1 MVKNIVWPA
10 KQGRLKVDYTTCA
23 DSHQMLSERSI
34 CHRVKTKSTSNQ
46 FRLESCFVGLFK
58 KWEIHQH
65 IHHILCKG
73 EWSALRFWRRH
84 NRWRKSRP
92 RVNFVEPGS
101 ADPREKPKKSHPVT
115 RTSPTKMLDPWIANK
130 IQQNPVTSVTSYP
143 NFRVHEVNFFFFKPG
158 PFFVPPPK

>member
-84 NRWRKSRP
+84 NRWRKSRL
-92 RVNFVEPGS
+92 RVNRAWSYSIFVVLTAGIRRSEGEAQKVPPG
-101 ADPREKPKKSHPVT
+101 DP
-115 RTSPTKMLDPWIANK
+115 DIANK
-130 IQQNPVTSVTSYP
+130 DVGPLNRQQNPTKSS
-143 NFRVHEVNFFFFKPG
+143 NISNILSELSRSWS
-158 PFFVPPPK
+158 